1 MFFGQDNQLD
11 LKRFGDLCRAG
22 RTTSTLSVDEIQVVR
37 RLCQRVKT
45 GTAIPREIQ
54 NLETWLI
61 FTDGACEGDVPSGS
75 IGGVLVPLT
84 TRWYITSVD

>member
-1 MFFGQDNQLD
+1 MQKDNQLD

-54 NLETWLI
+54 IWKLGLSLQMEP
-61 FTDGACEGDVPSGS
+61 AKEMCHQVA
-75 IGGVLVPLT
+75 
-84 TRWYITSVD
+84 